1 MDPIVVPPVEAVPVP
16 VGEPVP
22 APAPAP
28 MPEPMPEP
36 MPSDSASAQELVPAG
51 DTFSDLSAIASHNP
65 FFASVGAII
74 ALLAGGMAWRKKR
87 KARKAARNDNA

>member
-16 VGEPVP
+16 VVEPVP
-22 APAPAP
+22 APAPA
-28 MPEPMPEP
+28 PMPEP

-51 DTFSDLSAIASHNP
+51 DAFSDLSAIASHNP

>member
-16 VGEPVP
+16 VVEPVP
-22 APAPAP
+22 APAPA
-28 MPEPMPEP
+28 PMPEP